1 MFWTDEILA
10 SNKGGVLD
18 SATEYFRC
26 FTPGD
31 GASWDV
37 YSESPACSLR
47 DDGQR
52 ERIRRRELLLRQRR
66 GRLCFCLDATWSRA
80 WRFDRGHDHGG
91 IWSSAIDD
99 KAPRA
104 CEVNR
109 SRGRQAPGW
118 PANLQTLT
126 RGAPGCIPGFLRSSR
141 VSMHQ
146 ASTGE
151 PRMLKEVGGV
161 NESEEHTSELQ
172 SLMRTSY
179 AVFCLKKKKEANQNK
194 TRLKDEIE

>member
-37 YSESPACSLR
+37 YSDSPACSLR

-99 KAPRA
+99 KR
-104 CEVNR
+104 
-109 SRGRQAPGW
+109 
-118 PANLQTLT
+118 
-126 RGAPGCIPGFLRSSR
+126 
-141 VSMHQ
+141 
-146 ASTGE
+146 
-151 PRMLKEVGGV
+151 
-161 NESEEHTSELQ
+161 SEEHTSELQ
-172 SLMRTSY
+172 SLMRISY
-179 AVFCLKKKKEANQNK
+179 AVFCLKKKTSKNNMHSYI
-194 TRLKDEIE
+194 L